1 MVVTCGSGVVSVGDM
16 GMTQDGAVIGY
27 SIFETGEEC
36 WQYNENACFIG
47 NSHAAAQVFLAG
59 GWTPAS
65 ECRIEPV
72 TFADLLRD
80 FGYSG
85 GEYAMEREAFLRF
98 QQLAGHHGVRFEAEP
113 YDGDDSL
120 LVVTIDG
127 VTYRDDE

>member
-1 MVVTCGSGVVSVGDM
+1 
-16 GMTQDGAVIGY
+16 MTQDGCVIGY

-36 WQYNENACFIG
+36 WQYNEDACLIG
-47 NSHAAAQVFLAG
+47 DSYAAAEAFLAG
-59 GWTPAS
+59 GWTPTA

-80 FGYSG
+80 FGDSC

-98 QQLAGHHGVRFEAEP
+98 EQLARQHGVRFESEP

-127 VTYRDDE
+127 VTHSDDE